1 MAFSSQSGFYISAL
15 DEITLGAKS
24 KGDYKFCP
32 PLNSSQYKDSNS
44 GAFPVLSCDFLGK
57 PIVVS
62 DQKGFENWK
71 VKTPSNFS
79 VHVCKVFFF
88 PFLYFGF
95 WLLAFV
101 DFCISILHYSFGLQ
115 QIIVNIWF
123 QAQASICVS
132 RAMKWWEKT
141 LHPNMVEIHSAQE
154 LVDSLKNAGDRLVVV
169 DFYSPGCGGCRA
181 LHPKVYSI
189 FSLCSRDQIT
199 NSYISV

>member
-24 KGDYKFCP
+24 KGDYRFCP

-95 WLLAFV
+95 WLLAF
-101 DFCISILHYSFGLQ
+101 G
-115 QIIVNIWF
+115 
-123 QAQASICVS
+123 IC
-132 RAMKWWEKT
+132 RFLYFHT
-141 LHPNMVEIHSAQE
+141 
-154 LVDSLKNAGDRLVVV
+154 
-169 DFYSPGCGGCRA
+169 A
-181 LHPKVYSI
+181 LFFWPS
-189 FSLCSRDQIT
+189 T
-199 NSYISV
+199 NNS